1 VNVEPGGATNTHVA
15 DVVTVTV
22 HSDAC
27 ADGTAEVELV
37 TSIRGKCLLGIPAG
51 RDAMHLVIAG
61 LTGFVITVAV
71 DRVGGSASGGEAG
84 EDSEHDTLVT
94 ALHFFYRL
102 HFENSAE
109 IQ

>member
-1 VNVEPGGATNTHVA
+1 MNVEAGEATNAHVA
-15 DVVTVTV
+15 DVFAVTI
-22 HSDAC
+22 HGDAG

-61 LTGFVITVAV
+61 LTGFVITVAE
-71 DRVGGSASGGEAG
+71 DRVGGSASGGEEG

-102 HFENSAE
+102 HSENSAE